1 VIEYRRF
8 LRKLSWWMPPC
19 LVAVS
24 IGMNA
29 QRSATSESGTRARQD
44 FAASCAGCH
53 GLDGRGG
60 ERAPNIATRKEVLR
74 LSDDTLSG
82 IIQNGIAGT
91 GMPAFRQLEKTRINA
106 IVGYLRILQGKTES
120 AKITG
125 SPEAGK
131 KLFFGTAQCSRCHAI
146 QGEGGIIGAD
156 LFGYAGNLSADE
168 LREAISGAGTAGSR
182 FHKLV
187 SMKLPDGRQ
196 VEGVIRNEDNFSAQL
211 QTLDGTFHSVGKSS
225 SDAFRTTTQITLL
238 TDYIGAL
245 DSAELNDIVSYL
257 MSFGHKSDESSD
269 TSNSSGKQPSQK
281 DNQ

>member
-1 VIEYRRF
+1 MIEYRRF

-29 QRSATSESGTRARQD
+29 QRSATSESGTRAPQD

-91 GMPAFRQLEKTRINA
+91 GMPAFRQLEKSRINA
-106 IVGYLRILQGKTES
+106 IVGYLRILQGKIES
-120 AKITG
+120 SKLPG
-125 SPEAGK
+125 DPNAGK
-131 KLFFGTAQCSRCHAI
+131 RLFFGTAQCSRCHAI
-146 QGEGGIIGAD
+146 QGDGGIIGSD
-156 LFGYAGNLSADE
+156 LFGYAGSLSSDE
-168 LREAISGAGTAGSR
+168 LREGISEAGTAGSR
-182 FHKLV
+182 LHKLV
-187 SMKLPDGRQ
+187 AIKLGDGQ
-196 VEGVIRNEDNFSAQL
+196 KLEGVIRNEDNFSAQL
-211 QTLDGTFHSVGKSS
+211 QTLDGTFHSVRKSS
-225 SDAFRTTTQITLL
+225 SDASQTTTQITLL

-245 DSAELNDIVSYL
+245 NSAELNDIVSYL
-257 MSFGHKSDESSD
+257 MSFGHKSDESSG

>member
-1 VIEYRRF
+1 MIEYRRF

-29 QRSATSESGTRARQD
+29 QRSATSESGTRAPQD

-187 SMKLPDGRQ
+187 SIKLPDGRQ
-196 VEGVIRNEDNFSAQL
+196 VEGVIRNEDNFSAQV
-211 QTLDGTFHSVGKSS
+211 QTLDGTFYSVRKAS
-225 SDAFRTTTQITLL
+225 SDVPPTKDQITLL

-245 DSAELNDIVSYL
+245 NNAEFDDIVSYL
-257 MSFGHKSDESSD
+257 MSLGQKSND
-269 TSNSSGKQPSQK
+269 SSGTSKSSSKQK